1 MSGLVLTITEA
12 GRAALV
18 NAANTGTEA
27 VLLASVGVSAASFT
41 PSPAATSLPGEIKR
55 ISTIAGEAVA
65 DDTVHVTVRDES
77 NAVYTVRS
85 FGLYLS
91 DGTLFAVYS
100 QPEPIMEKSAQAM
113 LLLAL
118 DVAFAD
124 IDAAQITFGDTS
136 FLNPPA
142 TTERQG
148 VVELATPEE
157 TATGSDATRAV
168 HPRGLKAAVTSW
180 LNDRF
185 GEGAPSSFIKGLL
198 TSASA
203 AVLRASL
210 EIKSAAL
217 KDEGAGKGLDA
228 DKLDGEE
235 GTFYRNAA
243 NLNAGTVPAA
253 RLSGTY
259 NISVSGN
266 ATTATKLTT
275 ARTLSLT
282 GDVTGGTSFDGS
294 ANAEISVTLAA
305 AQVLEK
311 LRTVDGSGSGVDAD
325 TVDGLHGHQLMRA
338 DQTAETFGIYR
349 VAAVND
355 FNDVPRG
362 DPRALIPFHTNY
374 QAANRPGLNFFGGI
388 DMGGRADYRWQFG
401 VAIPSH
407 TVQFWGRQQSAGA
420 WEDWVLFWHS
430 GNDGSGSGLD
440 ADLLDGLQGSFYRN
454 ASNLNTGTLP
464 FDRLPTKAVPT
475 RAHQLADGDDL
486 NTLTA
491 SDAGFYLHPTHGISI
506 SNLPINRLGALAVLR
521 WTSNLAYQM
530 YATSISGV
538 DLYLRGQDAYSNWRG
553 WEKVWHT
560 GNDGSGS
567 GMDADTVDGQHAS
580 AFAKV
585 NQNNNFQGS
594 TNALV
599 SGSWV
604 GDSFQLGAG
613 YIFRVGSSG
622 TKFHVGT
629 RNTSNPSGQGIEFG
643 ASDGSLLFNSHLVWH
658 AGIDGSGSG
667 MDADLLDGLHAA
679 DFAKLADFIASKTTN
694 GYCRLPNGM
703 ILQAGR
709 FSAVNDSTVTVTFPI
724 AFPNMCMGVVVS
736 GTAHLKADAQDNNPA
751 VRNGSVTLTSFQVFN
766 AADTTQAFFLAF
778 GY

>member
-18 NAANTGTEA
+18 NDANTGTEA
-27 VLLASVGVSAASFT
+27 VLLASVGVSATSFT

-168 HPRGLKAAVTSW
+168 HPRGLKAAVTGW

-185 GEGAPSSFIKGLL
+185 GEGAPSDFIKGLL
-198 TSASA
+198 SSASA
-203 AVLRASL
+203 AALRTSL

-243 NLNAGTVPAA
+243 NLNAGTLPTA

-259 NISVSGN
+259 NISISGN
-266 ATTATKLTT
+266 AANATRLAT

-282 GDVTGGTSFDGS
+282 GDVTGSTSFDGS
-294 ANAEISVTLAA
+294 ANAGISVTLAA
-305 AQVLEK
+305 AKVLEK

-374 QAANRPGLNFFGGI
+374 QAANRPGGNFFGGI

-440 ADLLDGLQGSFYRN
+440 ADLFEGQHGSYYTNIPARLGYTPANRAGDNF
-454 ASNLNTGTLP
+454 TG
-464 FDRLPTKAVPT
+464 AISVPLGSSFNFGSGVAMSKT
-475 RAHQLADGDDL
+475 TNGGILFLRSG
-486 NTLTA
+486 TA
-491 SDAGFYLHPTHGISI
+491 SLILQNAAGSANNLTVDNATGNVSARGKITSGGHVEVPNGSAFV
-506 SNLPINRLGALAVLR
+506 SNGKAVLR
-521 WTSNLAYQM
+521 EAGD
-530 YATSISGV
+530 ATWLYSAGANGFTLRNSANTATIASISDDGRANFAG
-538 DLYLRGQDAYSNWRG
+538 LMRAFNT
-553 WEKVWHT
+553 VWDS

-567 GMDADTVDGQHAS
+567 GSDAD
-580 AFAKV
+580 
-585 NQNNNFQGS
+585 
-594 TNALV
+594 
-599 SGSWV
+599 
-604 GDSFQLGAG
+604 
-613 YIFRVGSSG
+613 
-622 TKFHVGT
+622 
-629 RNTSNPSGQGIEFG
+629 
-643 ASDGSLLFNSHLVWH
+643 
-658 AGIDGSGSG
+658 
-667 MDADLLDGLHAA
+667 MLDGLHAA